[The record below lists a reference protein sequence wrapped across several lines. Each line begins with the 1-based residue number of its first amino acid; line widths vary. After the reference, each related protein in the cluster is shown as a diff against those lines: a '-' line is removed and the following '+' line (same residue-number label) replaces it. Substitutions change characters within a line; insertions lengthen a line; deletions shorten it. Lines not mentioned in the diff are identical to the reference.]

1 MTEFYYEGY
10 LQGSKVKGSIEAV
23 DKLQALKKL
32 KEKGITPTL
41 ITEKKKGFDLTLLT
55 SKPSDDDVAFV
66 LMQIYTLLKNGL
78 PITKVLELV
87 SSQTENK
94 TLSSELIKIKSSVE
108 SGKSLSDAFKE
119 SKVFPQFLSVM
130 LQSAQTGENLEFVFK
145 VSSEFIL
152 KISQIKSKVVSALI
166 YPSVI
171 IFFSVISIFI
181 AVKFVVPKITTVLEN
196 FGKEPPFITK
206 LMVYFSK
213 ILTGV
218 FYLTPVFI
226 LGFVFK
232 HKLISKEKYDK
243 FLLSIPIVGKVI
255 LYFNLT
261 RFSQVLHMTLQT
273 NTPIQTA
280 VKLSINS
287 LSNEYI
293 KQSLKDL
300 PEKIEKGSSISKA
313 LSDVKILPPLFVN
326 LIQTGEASGEL
337 ESMLQTVSKVYE
349 DLTEK
354 LIQRWT
360 SLIEPFM
367 MLFIGVIVAVIVVSV
382 ILPITDISAG
392 KIK

>member
-1 MTEFYYEGY
+1 MTEYYYEGY
-10 LQGSKVKGSIEAV
+10 LQGSKVKGSIQAT

-32 KEKGITPTL
+32 KEEGIIPTL
-41 ITEKKKGFDLTLLT
+41 ITEKEKGFNLNLFN
-55 SKPSDDDVAFV
+55 KPSDDEVAFV
-66 LMQIYTLLKNGL
+66 LMQMYTLLKNGI

-108 SGKSLSDAFKE
+108 SGRSLSDAFKE
-119 SKVFPQFLSVM
+119 SNAFPPFLSVM

-152 KISQIKSKVVSALI
+152 KVSQIKSKIISSLI

-171 IFFSVISIFI
+171 ILFSIVSIFI
-181 AVKFVVPKITTVLEN
+181 AVKFVVPKITAVLEN

-213 ILTGV
+213 VLTV
-218 FYLTPVFI
+218 IFYLTPFFI
-226 LGFVFK
+226 LGFIFK

-243 FLLSIPIVGKVI
+243 FLLSIPVVGKVI

-261 RFSQVLHMTLQT
+261 RFSQVLQMTLQT

-287 LSNEYI
+287 LSNEYL

-313 LSDVKILPPLFVN
+313 LSDIKILPPLFIN
-326 LIQTGEASGEL
+326 LIQTGEASGEI
-337 ESMLQTVSKVYE
+337 ESMLQTISKVYE

-354 LIQRWT
+354 VIQRWI
-360 SLIEPFM
+360 SFIEPAM
-367 MLFIGVIVAVIVVSV
+367 MLIIGVIIAIIVISV
-382 ILPITDISAG
+382 ILPITEISAG
-392 KIK
+392 KLK